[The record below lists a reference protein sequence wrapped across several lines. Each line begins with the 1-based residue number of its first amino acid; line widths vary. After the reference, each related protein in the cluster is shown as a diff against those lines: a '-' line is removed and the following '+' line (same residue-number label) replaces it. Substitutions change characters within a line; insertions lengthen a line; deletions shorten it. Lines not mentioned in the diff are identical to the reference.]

1 MIRLT
6 NMDFATHTGTHAT
19 FQLAMMIHT
28 ELMMEMDFVENM
40 KESAGNLIAQ
50 ILATRMA
57 VATSMKNNVK
67 N

>member
-1 MIRLT
+1 MS
-6 NMDFATHTGTHAT
+6 MDFVTHMSIHVMYLRAIKT
-19 FQLAMMIHT
+19 HT
-28 ELMMEMDFVENM
+28 ELMMVMDFVGPM

>member
-1 MIRLT
+1 MS
-6 NMDFATHTGTHAT
+6 MDFVTHMSIHVMYLRVIKT
-19 FQLAMMIHT
+19 HT
-28 ELMMEMDFVENM
+28 ELMTGMDFVGST